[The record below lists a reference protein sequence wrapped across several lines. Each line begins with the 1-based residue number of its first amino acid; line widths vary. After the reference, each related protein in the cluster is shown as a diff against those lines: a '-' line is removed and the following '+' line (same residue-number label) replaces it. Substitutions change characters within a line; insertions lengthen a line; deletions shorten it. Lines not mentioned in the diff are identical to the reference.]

1 MTVQCV
7 KGNDGRWWWVHRES
21 MPSPLVAKELLPHGG
36 SVSKLRSG
44 EDWSWP
50 REGGQGRERDHS
62 RNMQR
67 HGSDGTFRN
76 IWGDCVLLK
85 VELTPC
91 LILCVSE
98 CSWMKFPFLEPRF
111 NSGLLHTPQ
120 KCCVEGGGLF
130 WVILG
135 DQQLRWVRGDCSI

>member
-1 MTVQCV
+1 M
-7 KGNDGRWWWVHRES
+7 HRES
-21 MPSPLVAKELLPHGG
+21 MASPLMAKELLPHGG
-36 SVSKLRSG
+36 SVSKLSSG

-50 REGGQGRERDHS
+50 REGGQGGERGDHS

-67 HGSDGTFRN
+67 PGSEGTFQN
-76 IWGDCVLLK
+76 IWGVCVLPK

-98 CSWMKFPFLEPRF
+98 CSWMKVTFLEPWF
-111 NSGLLHTPQ
+111 NSGLPHTPQ
-120 KCCVEGGGLF
+120 KCCVEDVEIF

-135 DQQLRWVRGDCSI
+135 DQQLRWVRGDGSI

>member
-50 REGGQGRERDHS
+50 REGGQGGEREIIPEICKDLDVMAHS
-62 RNMQR
+62 
-67 HGSDGTFRN
+67 GT
-76 IWGDCVLLK
+76 
-85 VELTPC
+85 
-91 LILCVSE
+91 
-98 CSWMKFPFLEPRF
+98 
-111 NSGLLHTPQ
+111 SGGERVVF
-120 KCCVEGGGLF
+120 C
-130 WVILG
+130 
-135 DQQLRWVRGDCSI
+135 

>member
-1 MTVQCV
+1 M
-7 KGNDGRWWWVHRES
+7 HRES

-50 REGGQGRERDHS
+50 REGGQGGERDHS

-76 IWGDCVLLK
+76 IWGRG
-85 VELTPC
+85 
-91 LILCVSE
+91 LCFAE
-98 CSWMKFPFLEPRF
+98 GGINP
-111 NSGLLHTPQ
+111 LLHFV
-120 KCCVEGGGLF
+120 C
-130 WVILG
+130 
-135 DQQLRWVRGDCSI
+135 LRA